1 MLTFVHIENFR
12 SFVSAETKLRPF
24 TLVLG
29 ANGSGKSNFLKFFQV
44 TSRDPAPMDRDWI
57 RHMAYGGNSRS
68 ANLSFS
74 NSGTAVLAQVNGQVF
89 VRGELPWH
97 QSNLAIYN
105 PDPDKIAAA
114 ERPERRPAVKGD
126 GSGTCQVL
134 DALKTGDREDL
145 FNKIEDAFKQYVPEV
160 EKLSLVTLS
169 DTKQIQVRERGL
181 NRPLPATELSEGTR
195 IILCLLTILH
205 QENPPPIILLED
217 IDRGLHPRL
226 FEYMAPLIRRIAED
240 HDINVIAT
248 THNPYL
254 VNYFRDDKEAVVL
267 VEKENGE
274 SKLIPLTDRI
284 NDLHDSNGDVEE
296 VPLGEL
302 WFSGLLGGAPKSI
315 NLRAR
320 AGT

>member
-1 MLTFVHIENFR
+1 MEISH
-12 SFVSAETKLRPF
+12 SA
-24 TLVLG
+24 LV
-29 ANGSGKSNFLKFFQV
+29 
-44 TSRDPAPMDRDWI
+44 
-57 RHMAYGGNSRS
+57 GGTPPWGNT
-68 ANLSFS
+68 NL
-74 NSGTAVLAQVNGQVF
+74 VI
-89 VRGELPWH
+89 H
-97 QSNLAIYN
+97 N
-105 PDPDKIAAA
+105 PNPDKIAAR
-114 ERPERRPAVKGD
+114 ERPVAQPAVHGD

-134 DALKTGDREDL
+134 DSLKTGDREDL
-145 FNKIEDAFKQYVPEV
+145 FNKIEEAFKHYVPEV
-160 EKLSLVTLS
+160 EKLSLITLS
-169 DTKQIQVRERGL
+169 ESKQIQVREHGL
-181 NRPLPATELSEGTR
+181 KRPLPATELSEGTR

-284 NDLHDSNGDVEE
+284 NDLHDSNGDVDE
-296 VPLGEL
+296 VPLGDL
-302 WFSGLLGGAPKSI
+302 WFSGLLGGVPKSI

-320 AGT
+320 AGA

>member
-1 MLTFVHIENFR
+1 MLTFVHIENYR

-24 TLVLG
+24 TLILG
-29 ANGSGKSNFLKFFQV
+29 ANGSGKSNFLKFFQMMSKDGALEWTPHQTHASENKWGRFEFSDSSVV
-44 TSRDPAPMDRDWI
+44 TSIQQGQGLAGVRPKW
-57 RHMAYGGNSRS
+57 GT
-68 ANLSFS
+68 ANL
-74 NSGTAVLAQVNGQVF
+74 VV
-89 VRGELPWH
+89 
-97 QSNLAIYN
+97 YN
-105 PDPDKIAAA
+105 PIPDIISA
-114 ERPERRPAVKGD
+114 PEKPARGPKVKGD

-145 FNKIEDAFKQYVPEV
+145 FDRIEESFRMYVPEV
-160 EKLSLVTLS
+160 EKLSLLTLS
-169 DTKQIQVRERGL
+169 EGKQIQVRERGL

-195 IILCLLTILH
+195 LILCLLTILH

-274 SKLIPLTDRI
+274 SKLIPLTERI
-284 NDLHDSNGDVEE
+284 KELYDTEGDVDEL
-296 VPLGEL
+296 PLGEL
-302 WFSGLLGGAPKSI
+302 WFSGLVGGTPKSI
-315 NLRAR
+315 QGHKRR
-320 AGT
+320 E

>member
-29 ANGSGKSNFLKFFQV
+29 ANGSGKSNFLKFFQM
-44 TSRDPAPMDRDWI
+44 TSKPGQIGYDDWTT
-57 RHMAYGGNSRS
+57 HMAHKTGDQWARFEFSTGSVVTTLIKGKGPAGFKPHWGN
-68 ANLSFS
+68 ANL
-74 NSGTAVLAQVNGQVF
+74 Q
-89 VRGELPWH
+89 
-97 QSNLAIYN
+97 IYN
-105 PDPDKIAAA
+105 PSPDAISKP
-114 ERPERRPAVKGD
+114 ERPVRNPAVNGD

-145 FNKIEDAFKQYVPEV
+145 FNKIEEAFRTYVPEV
-160 EKLSLVTLS
+160 EKLSLLTLA

-181 NRPLPATELSEGTR
+181 SKPLPATELSEGTR

-296 VPLGEL
+296 MPLGDL
-302 WFSGLLGGAPKSI
+302 WFSGLLGGVPKSI

-320 AGT
+320 AGA